1 MIRIIVTLAVLAV
14 AVLQPVPVLSHHSNV
29 AYEVTKVITV
39 TGVVRQF
46 EWVNPHTWVHLVVDD
61 GKGGKVEWAAE
72 GRAPG
77 ILLRA
82 GWTRGSL
89 KPGETVTIDMS
100 PAKDGSRTAIIARV
114 TKADGTIL
122 SNQPNFDGRGN

>member
-1 MIRIIVTLAVLAV
+1 MLRAVVTSCLLALVFF
-14 AVLQPVPVLSHHSNV
+14 QPRPAESHHSNV

-39 TGVVRQF
+39 TGVVREFQ
-46 EWVNPHTWVHLVVDD
+46 WVNPHTWVHLVVDD

-77 ILLRA
+77 VLLRA
-82 GWTRGSL
+82 GWTRNSL

-100 PAKDGSRTAIIARV
+100 PAKDGTRSAIIARV

-122 SNQPNFDGRGN
+122 SNQPNLQ

>member
-1 MIRIIVTLAVLAV
+1 MIRAVVTPVVLAV
-14 AVLQPVPVLSHHSNV
+14 VVLHAAPVQPHHSNV

-39 TGVVRQF
+39 TGVVKAF
-46 EWVNPHTWVHLVVDD
+46 EWVNPHTWLHLIVEDEKD
-61 GKGGKVEWAAE
+61 GKVEWAAE

-82 GWTRGSL
+82 GWTRSSL
-89 KPGETVTIDMS
+89 KAGETVTVDMS

-122 SNQPNFDGRGN
+122 SNQPVFQ

>member
-1 MIRIIVTLAVLAV
+1 MMRAVVTSVVLAVLFHT
-14 AVLQPVPVLSHHSNV
+14 VPAQSHHSNV

-39 TGVVRQF
+39 TGVVREFQ
-46 EWVNPHTWVHLVVDD
+46 WVNPHTFVHLVVED

-82 GWTRGSL
+82 GWTKSSL
-89 KPGETVTIDMS
+89 KPGEKVTIDMS
-100 PAKDGSRTAIIARV
+100 PAKDGSKTSIIARV

-122 SNQPNFDGRGN
+122 SNQPVLQ